1 MPYVIPSMRKKATEE
16 DQMKI
21 VQERMEVDFPM
32 LSNTILQPKENLA
45 YAAKAKEWEAK
56 REALELKER
65 VDAKVAA
72 IMAEREEQD
81 LLEARRIA
89 RTKTPAP
96 EPAVYVIPEVEEIPE
111 PVKDEWTVVQ
121 KKIRRPKKE
130 KAFEE
135 DDEFNYDDMAEDQ
148 PEY

>member
-1 MPYVIPSMRKKATEE
+1 MPYVIPSLRKKVTEE

-21 VQERMEVDFPM
+21 VQEQMEVHFPT
-32 LSNTILQPKENLA
+32 LSNTIIQPKDNLA

-72 IMAEREEQD
+72 IMAEREEQER
-81 LLEARRIA
+81 LEARRIA
-89 RTKTPAP
+89 RTKAP

-135 DDEFNYDDMAEDQ
+135 DEEFNYDHLAEDQ
-148 PEY
+148 PEE